1 MGKSKLP
8 EWFITDLSYYLCIFS
23 LCGLFMIMDIIRSDD
38 YSLLYY
44 GIFFG
49 ISLTFIYLLVKWI
62 IK

>member
-8 EWFITDLSYYLCIFS
+8 EWFITDFSYYLCILSVF
-23 LCGLFMIMDIIRSDD
+23 GLFMIMDIIISD

-49 ISLTFIYLLVKWI
+49 ISFTFIYLLVRWI
-62 IK
+62 VK